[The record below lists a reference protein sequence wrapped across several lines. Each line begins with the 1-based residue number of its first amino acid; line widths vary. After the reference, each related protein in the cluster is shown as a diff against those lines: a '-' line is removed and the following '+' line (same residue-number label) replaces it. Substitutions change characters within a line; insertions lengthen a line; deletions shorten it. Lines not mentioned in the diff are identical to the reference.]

1 MYHVFKKLGK
11 TKRWR
16 AQTLPE
22 TPKLM
27 SRSLKAKYVNDGTDE
42 NWEIKLTRFGYL
54 GSPGSGQ
61 AALLT
66 GEGVTAALK
75 QFQRLVSI

>member
-1 MYHVFKKLGK
+1 MACLSDERGFVGWDGIGTVIIGRRKSESTSCANNVVCFLKLGK

-42 NWEIKLTRFGYL
+42 N
-54 GSPGSGQ
+54 
-61 AALLT
+61 
-66 GEGVTAALK
+66 
-75 QFQRLVSI
+75 

>member
-1 MYHVFKKLGK
+1 MTASPSNLRAPLVLIMYHVFKKLGK

-42 NWEIKLTRFGYL
+42 N
-54 GSPGSGQ
+54 
-61 AALLT
+61 
-66 GEGVTAALK
+66 
-75 QFQRLVSI
+75 